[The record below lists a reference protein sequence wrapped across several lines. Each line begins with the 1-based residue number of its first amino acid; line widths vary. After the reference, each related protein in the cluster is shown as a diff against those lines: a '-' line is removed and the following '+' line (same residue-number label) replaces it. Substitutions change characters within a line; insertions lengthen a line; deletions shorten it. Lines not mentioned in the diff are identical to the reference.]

1 MKMKKIRKRL
11 LASLAAFAKNLLGIT
26 PKQSGIRVYPV
37 IPAQDCQPSIVM
49 ENKLLWGKNVLVTGA
64 GRNIGRSIALEMGRQ
79 GANIFFTDIDADR
92 CSHVERELQD
102 IGVKAKGFV
111 SDISNVNESD
121 GVYESLVQSHTVIDV
136 LVNNVGIHCER
147 EGIDYIEKD
156 WWDKTFHTN
165 VFGPMYLTRCI
176 SQMMKQNNICGNI
189 IFLSSIHQF
198 TPSRSMSYSSSKAAL
213 GIIIKE
219 LALELAGNNIRV
231 NGIAPGWVKVDEQGN
246 PYTFTFAPLHGSTIH
261 PCYIGRAAVYLA
273 SEFFSEFTTGTL
285 ITIDAG
291 LSLHN
296 RLLEPYPPA
305 RAH

>member
-1 MKMKKIRKRL
+1 M
-11 LASLAAFAKNLLGIT
+11 
-26 PKQSGIRVYPV
+26 
-37 IPAQDCQPSIVM
+37 VM
-49 ENKLLWGKNVLVTGA
+49 DNKLLWGKNVLITGA
-64 GRNIGRSIALEMGRQ
+64 GRNIGRSIALEMAQQ
-79 GANIFFTDIDADR
+79 GAQIFFTDIDMDK
-92 CSHVERELQD
+92 CVKLEQELHNLN
-102 IGVKAKGFV
+102 VKGKGFV
-111 SDISNVNESD
+111 SDISKTEDSD
-121 GVYESLVQSHTVIDV
+121 RVYDCLMQSNTAIDI
-136 LVNNVGIHCER
+136 LVNNAGILCEK
-147 EGIDYIEKD
+147 EGLDHIQQAT
-156 WWDKTFHTN
+156 WDKTFHTN
-165 VFGPMYLTRCI
+165 VFGPMYLTKLI
-176 SQMMKQNNICGNI
+176 SQMMRKNGILGSI
-189 IFLSSIHQF
+189 IFVSSIHQF

-219 LALELAGNNIRV
+219 LALELAGCNIRV

-273 SEFFSEFTTGTL
+273 SEFFSGFTTGTL